1 MTSPAGPSTAAEGV
15 RPGGYLFVFFLGWAV
30 LYADRTALYPLLSI
44 IGEEFSLT
52 GVQIGS
58 ITSSFFVTYA
68 FMQVPAG
75 VLADRFG
82 HRKTL
87 TVCYALAGIAL
98 LGIAFGGVTYGLL
111 LVFVALHGVGAGAYF
126 PCSFGYMLTRSAPE
140 RRAFNGA
147 VIFTGLFVG
156 LGFGL
161 LLAGPLYSA
170 LKSWRL
176 PFIILTAPTLAL
188 AVYYGFRLRDLP
200 RQQSEAKITAVFFD
214 KSVIFVMLAN
224 FCSLYGFWLAVS
236 WGPSFL
242 QAERN
247 MNLTHSG
254 VYTALYA
261 AAAIPAS
268 IWVGRIS
275 DKVGRRKLC
284 VILFPLAVAAILLM
298 SVAHSRMW
306 LAVSL
311 VAFGALGK
319 PAVEPVMVAWIG
331 DRVSR
336 IKPEAMGSTM
346 GVVNC
351 IGQLSGIAAP
361 VLTGWI
367 RDITGS
373 LEGGFYLG
381 GAIVVCGFLL
391 CLFARE

>member
-1 MTSPAGPSTAAEGV
+1 MSDPVITSKRISS
-15 RPGGYLFVFFLGWAV
+15 GGFLLVFFLGWVV
-30 LYADRTALYPLLSI
+30 LYADRTVLFPLLSV

-68 FMQVPAG
+68 VMQVPAG
-75 VLADRFG
+75 ILADRLG

-87 TVCYALAGIAL
+87 AAFYALAGVSL
-98 LGIAFGGVTYGLL
+98 LGISLGGVTYGLL
-111 LVFVALHGVGAGAYF
+111 LFFVALHGVGAGAYF
-126 PCSFGYMLTRSAPE
+126 PCSFSYILTRSLPE

-147 VIFTGLFVG
+147 VVFTGLFVG

-161 LLAGPLYSA
+161 LLAGPLHAA

-176 PFIILTAPTLAL
+176 PFIILMVPTIAL
-188 AVYYGFRLRDLP
+188 AVFYMFRLRDLP
-200 RQQSEAKITAVFFD
+200 RRESGIKVSAVLSD
-214 KSVIFVMLAN
+214 RSIILVMLAN

-236 WGPSFL
+236 WGPAFL

-247 MNLTHSG
+247 MSLTGSG
-254 VYTALYA
+254 VLTALYA

-268 IWVGRIS
+268 ILIGRIS
-275 DKVGRRKLC
+275 DKIGRRRLC
-284 VILFPLAVAAILLM
+284 VLLFPLAVLSILMM
-298 SVAHSRMW
+298 SLAQSRFW

-311 VAFGALGK
+311 IAFGALGK

-331 DRVSR
+331 DRVSQ
-336 IKPEAMGSTM
+336 IKPDAMGSTM
-346 GVVNC
+346 GVVNF
-351 IGQLSGIAAP
+351 IGQLSGAVAP

-367 RDITGS
+367 WDVTGS

-381 GAIVVCGFLL
+381 GAIVFCGFLL